1 MRSWPDVSDR
11 DNKAMP
17 AHLIHIGFPKC
28 ASTFLQHWFADH
40 PQIAYEEGLFG
51 GVHSAYELI
60 ADVLAPTDAI
70 VCRVTSAE
78 QLSDPRARATF
89 SEAQVTPLALRHA
102 WMEKVC
108 LELAAL
114 FPNARILMITRNQAD
129 LAVSGYSQLVKMG
142 GHIRDT
148 DFEKILGHGLR
159 HIHPFDFDLVLS
171 VYRAHFAGRVLA
183 LPFEMLVA
191 DRQAFLDT
199 IADFMGVDRRDVAV
213 GRVNESLDAEEL
225 YWYPRISSL
234 LRRAPTERFRRKLVA
249 MHCRLIRIGA
259 WRPLLNCLKWAFGAK
274 GTGLSLPP
282 AVRERLVIDCEELLK
297 LEHYAP
303 YRALYRGS
311 AGRSASSPLR

>member
-1 MRSWPDVSDR
+1 
-11 DNKAMP
+11 MP

-40 PQIAYEEGLFG
+40 PQIAYEGGLFG
-51 GVHSAYELI
+51 GVHSAYALI
-60 ADVLAPTDAI
+60 ADVLAPTDAV

-78 QLSDPRARATF
+78 ELSDPRARATF

-129 LAVSGYSQLVKMG
+129 LVVSGYSQFVKMG

-148 DFEKILGHGLR
+148 DLEKILGPGLR
-159 HIHPFDFDLVLS
+159 HLHPFDFDLVLS

-199 IADFMGVDRRDVAV
+199 IADFMGVDRHDIAV

-225 YWYPRISSL
+225 YWYPRISGL
-234 LRRAPTERFRRKLVA
+234 LRSVPTQRLRRKLVSI
-249 MHCRLIRIGA
+249 HCRLIITGG
-259 WRPLLNCLKWAFGAK
+259 WRPLLNLLKQVVGPRASIP
-274 GTGLSLPP
+274 SLPP
-282 AVRERLVIDCEELLK
+282 AVLEKLVIDCEELLK

-311 AGRSASSPLR
+311 AGRCASSALR